1 MFHQIFQ
8 SLRAHRSRS
17 LGLLIEL
24 IIVTII
30 GWIVIEPIAVDTS
43 RSMIPAGYD
52 HDRLV
57 MVKLA
62 TLDKKSA
69 EYDTLAITNDDKV
82 NAVEGL
88 RRRLASRKDVEY
100 ATIVSY
106 GVFEAQNLSQ
116 GNWDVD
122 KSLSDSVHDPYTRVI
137 SVDYFPGTDFFKT
150 FGLKTPAGQPFEEP
164 LYMPNTKVIS
174 ETFALAL
181 YPKGNAL
188 GKELELKDDNV
199 AGGNMEVTLGGNGD
213 DDDPPVIITGVVADA
228 TYTKGRGRTPI
239 GYNALP
245 LNDNVRRIQGFV
257 LRLAPDAD
265 PYAFVDRLK
274 ADLSDYRAAN
284 YYLSEPS
291 TFTDCRKAIFA
302 ETHRELLKG
311 WIIAIFFLVNIL
323 LGVAGTF
330 YIQSR
335 TRIPE
340 AGVKRAF
347 GATRRRIE
355 GCIVGEAVMLV
366 LIGWLIG
373 SALYIGYLHF
383 TDYDAIR
390 VSEDW
395 IATVLNPMWYDTL
408 PSRLTIIG
416 LIILL
421 LLVAMAVIG
430 SWLPARR
437 VGRVAP
443 VDALRDE

>member
-8 SLRAHRSRS
+8 SLRAHSSRS

-43 RSMIPAGYD
+43 RALIPAGYD

-57 MVKLA
+57 MVNLA

-69 EYDTLAITNDDKV
+69 DYDTIAFTNDDRV
-82 NAVEGL
+82 NAIEGL

-106 GVFEAQNLSQ
+106 GVFDGQGLSQ
-116 GNWDVD
+116 SNWDID
-122 KSLSDSVHDPYTRVI
+122 KSLRDSVHDPKTLVI
-137 SVDYFPGTDFFKT
+137 SVDYYPGTDFFKT
-150 FGLKTPAGQPFEEP
+150 FGIKTPAGQPFEEP
-164 LYMPNTKVIS
+164 LYMPNTKIIS
-174 ETFALAL
+174 ETFARAL
-181 YPKGNAL
+181 YPGGNAL
-188 GKELELKDDNV
+188 GKELELKDDDFT
-199 AGGNMEVTLGGNGD
+199 GGNKEIALGGKDD

-228 TYTKGRGRTPI
+228 TYSKGRGRTPI
-239 GYNALP
+239 EYTALP
-245 LNDNVRRIQGFV
+245 LNDNVYRVQGFV
-257 LRLAPDAD
+257 LRIAPDAD
-265 PYAFVDRLK
+265 LYTFLDGLK
-274 ADLSDYRAAN
+274 GDLSDYRAAN

-291 TFTDCRKAIFA
+291 TFEDRREEVFA
-302 ETHRELLKG
+302 DTHRELLKG

-340 AGVKRAF
+340 AGVMRAF

-366 LIGWLIG
+366 LIGWVVG
-373 SALYIGYLHF
+373 SALYLTYLHS

-390 VSEDW
+390 TTEDW
-395 IATVLNPMWYDTL
+395 VATLLNPMWYDTL
-408 PSRLTIIG
+408 PSRLTVIG
-416 LIILL
+416 L
-421 LLVAMAVIG
+421 
-430 SWLPARR
+430 
-437 VGRVAP
+437 
-443 VDALRDE
+443 